1 MSLWRSGLSC
11 ESTLVASVNV
21 VTSEPQTVERWPS
34 PSLLVL
40 PRRRSKVLRER
51 RTARSL
57 KFAYSSWSL
66 ATPFLTK
73 VSASCPQALRQS
85 SIHTQAASCFSV
97 AACAAAFESGSMSR
111 NSRSQRSTE
120 KERSRRA
127 GRPAILA
134 ACATRLPVSNSACCV
149 AFSSDCEVRDMM
161 LIKTSRRQVKT
172 SRRQSDSLSL
182 GCPMAKP
189 SQALSKAPTASSIS

>member
-1 MSLWRSGLSC
+1 MSLWRSRLSC
-11 ESTLVASVNV
+11 ESTL

-34 PSLLVL
+34 PSLL
-40 PRRRSKVLRER
+40 PRRRSKVLRAR

-73 VSASCPQALRQS
+73 ASASCPQALRQS
-85 SIHTQAASCFSV
+85 SIHTHAASCFSA

-111 NSRSQRSTE
+111 ISRSQRSTE
-120 KERSRRA
+120 KERSSRA
-127 GRPAILA
+127 GLPAILA

-161 LIKTSRRQVKT
+161 LIET

-182 GCPMAKP
+182 GCPTAKP
-189 SQALSKAPTASSIS
+189 SEALSKAPTASMISRSSWCNCDFA